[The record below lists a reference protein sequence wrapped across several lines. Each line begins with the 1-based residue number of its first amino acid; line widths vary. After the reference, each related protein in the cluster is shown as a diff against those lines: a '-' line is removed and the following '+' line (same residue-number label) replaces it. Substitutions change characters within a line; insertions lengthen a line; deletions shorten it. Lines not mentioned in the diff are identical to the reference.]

1 MKIQTKTGAV
11 IAAGSLKQ
19 NDPVDYRTVGSGNT
33 PLATFGLMVDRK
45 KNPDGSSSVEWL
57 NCKAWRSMAAKAA
70 ACPGGADVLVAGH
83 MDDETWT
90 GRDGQIHSRQ
100 VCVCEFIAMEHS
112 RRWPP
117 RSRSLRSR
125 WTCSFRNLTTTTAN
139 CRFKPWRGTISACIT
154 PIWTRYKPSVTQRG
168 GGCSRRCLNTA

>member
-57 NCKAWRSMAAKAA
+57 NCKAWRSLAQKVA
-70 ACPGGADVLVAGH
+70 ACPGGADILVAGH
-83 MDDETWT
+83 MEQESWN
-90 GRDGQIHSRQ
+90 GRDGQQHSRQ
-100 VCVCEFIAMEHS
+100 VCVCEFIAMA
-112 RRWPP
+112 
-117 RSRSLRSR
+117 
-125 WTCSFRNLTTTTAN
+125 TFAQMTTK
-139 CRFKPWRGTISACIT
+139 KPE
-154 PIWTRYKPSVTQRG
+154 PSQPVDVQFQE
-168 GGCSRRCLNTA
+168 LNDDDGELPF

>member
-57 NCKAWRSMAAKAA
+57 NCKAWRSMATKAA
-70 ACPGGADVLVAGH
+70 ACPGGADILVAGH
-83 MDDETWT
+83 MEDETWT

-100 VCVCEFIAMEHS
+100 VCVCEFIAMA
-112 RRWPP
+112 
-117 RSRSLRSR
+117 
-125 WTCSFRNLTTTTAN
+125 TFAQMATK
-139 CRFKPWRGTISACIT
+139 KPE
-154 PIWTRYKPSVTQRG
+154 PSQPVDVQFQE
-168 GGCSRRCLNTA
+168 LNDDDGELPF

>member
-45 KNPDGSSSVEWL
+45 KSPDGSSSVEWL
-57 NCKAWRSMAAKAA
+57 NCKAWRSMATKAA

-83 MDDETWT
+83 MEEESWQ
-90 GRDGQIHSRQ
+90 GRDGEQHTRQ
-100 VCVCEFIAMEHS
+100 VCVCEFIAMATFAASSVPFAETKQ
-112 RRWPP
+112 PKP
-117 RSRSLRSR
+117 RDVV
-125 WTCSFRNLTTTTAN
+125 FEE
-139 CRFKPWRGTISACIT
+139 
-154 PIWTRYKPSVTQRG
+154 
-168 GGCSRRCLNTA
+168 LNGDDGELPF